1 MLDLGKYYFIK
12 PDHTLK
18 NNLMA
23 FGAECGE
30 GWYPLLERTLDKIL
44 EYLETLNFP
53 DDFQIVQIKEKWGTL
68 TIYPNYSDEFIDRVL
83 HNARHESANICEFC
97 GMPGTVEKING
108 WYKTICSKCKIE
120 YEYGF
125 W

>member
-12 PDHTLK
+12 PDPKLQ

-30 GWYPLLERTLDKIL
+30 GWYPLLEKTLDKIL

-68 TIYPNYSDEFIDRVL
+68 TIYTNYSDEFIDRVL
-83 HNARHESANICEFC
+83 HDARRESVNICEFC
-97 GMPGTVEKING
+97 GMPGTIEQLNG
-108 WYKTICSKCKIE
+108 WYKAVCSKCKEE
-120 YEYGF
+120 YSN
-125 W
+125 

>member
-12 PDHTLK
+12 PDPTLK

-23 FGAECGE
+23 LGAECGE
-30 GWYPLLERTLDKIL
+30 GWYSIIERALDRLL

-53 DDFQIVQIKEKWGTL
+53 DDFQILQIKEKWGTL
-68 TIYPNYSDEFIDRVL
+68 DIYASYYDSIIDRIIEE
-83 HNARHESANICEFC
+83 AGSESARTCEFC

-108 WYKTICSKCKIE
+108 WYKTICSKCKLE
-120 YEYGF
+120 YEYGY